1 MITRIFRVRIDP
13 GLRDEFEQKFSSISI
28 DAVQKQKGFI
38 SVEIG
43 KPTKWSPDEY
53 VMISRWS
60 DEDALRMFVGEKWN
74 YAHIPE
80 GMEQYVKECW
90 VHHYQSY
97 GPI

>member
-13 GLRDEFEQKFSSISI
+13 SLRDEFEQKFSSVSI
-28 DAVQKQKGFI
+28 ETVQKQKGFI

-43 KPTKWSPDEY
+43 KPTKWAPDEY

-60 DEDALRMFVGEKWN
+60 DEEALRMFVGEKWN

-80 GMEQYVKECW
+80 GMDKYVKECW

-97 GPI
+97 GPT